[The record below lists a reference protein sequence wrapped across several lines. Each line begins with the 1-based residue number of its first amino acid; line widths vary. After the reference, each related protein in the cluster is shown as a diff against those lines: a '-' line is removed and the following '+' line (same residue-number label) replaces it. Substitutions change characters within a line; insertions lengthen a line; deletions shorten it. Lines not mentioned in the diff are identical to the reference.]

1 MPAHPASLWV
11 GWLYGHLIAPGFR
24 GKLFGLVLF
33 RMVSNSASGGFRV
46 LLKIL
51 GFLIMI
57 GGVVLTCLLRM
68 GKIG

>member
-1 MPAHPASLWV
+1 MNPKIF
-11 GWLYGHLIAPGFR
+11 IAPAICLA
-24 GKLFGLVLF
+24 LFGLVLF
-33 RMVSNSASGGFRV
+33 RMVSNTATGGFRV

-57 GGVVLTCLLRM
+57 GGIVLTCLLWA

>member
-1 MPAHPASLWV
+1 MNPKIF
-11 GWLYGHLIAPGFR
+11 IAPAICVA
-24 GKLFGLVLF
+24 LFGMVLF
-33 RMVSNSASGGFRV
+33 RMVSNTATGGFRV

-57 GGVVLTCLLRM
+57 GGVVLACLLWA

>member
-1 MPAHPASLWV
+1 MSSLNPKIF
-11 GWLYGHLIAPGFR
+11 IALTACLA
-24 GKLFGLVLF
+24 LFGLLLF
-33 RMVSNSASGGFRV
+33 RMVSNSASGGLRV

-57 GGVVLTCLLRM
+57 GGVVLTCLLWA

>member
-1 MPAHPASLWV
+1 MNPKIF
-11 GWLYGHLIAPGFR
+11 IAPAICVA
-24 GKLFGLVLF
+24 LFGLIMF

-46 LLKIL
+46 LLKLL

-57 GGVVLTCLLRM
+57 GGIVLTCLIWA